1 MPDKDYCTLLT
12 CTPYGI
18 NDKRLLVRGERVE
31 YVPPKNGH
39 ITSQQGTKSS
49 VNDVDEE
56 LEGQIAHERNIIIGI
71 AIVAVIVYV
80 FACIWLMKAV
90 RKPAEIDLTDDED
103 TGDSDG
109 EDEEE

>member
-1 MPDKDYCTLLT
+1 M
-12 CTPYGI
+12 
-18 NDKRLLVRGERVE
+18 
-31 YVPPKNGH
+31 PPKEGH
-39 ITSQQGTKSS
+39 ITSQQNAKSS

-71 AIVAVIVYV
+71 AIVAAIVYV

-90 RKPAEIDLTDDED
+90 RKPTEIDLTEDED
-103 TGDSDG
+103 TGDEDG